1 MIIVENISL
10 QLQMNQDLI
19 SYHRIHFLY
28 ASLVSGLLEALKI
41 PASRDK
47 LIGEMQVQ
55 RPEFLDDL
63 LELGVLL
70 KELSCENGC
79 YKIVGGY
86 SQLMSDKEC
95 ESLAAVIKQ
104 IVTIIGPVYTNL
116 AGCLKG
122 GPGGNYLAENGAM
135 FAQASRILEKPVAN
149 FIKSLLDSDQS
160 IRILDVGCGS
170 GIYLRYAA
178 QMNSLVNGVGL
189 DIQEDVI
196 ILARDNLLKW
206 GISDKFI
213 IILEDIRHYKVDTEN
228 LFNYIL
234 LINNI
239 CYFKHEERL
248 PLFRRLRSM
257 LAPQGKL
264 ILVSM
269 IRQKNVN
276 SIVNDLILRSTIGCV
291 AKPKLDELTSLLE
304 GSGFGQVEYS
314 LLAPGLYGWVATNF

>member
-1 MIIVENISL
+1 MH
-10 QLQMNQDLI
+10 QQMNQDLI

-55 RPEFLDDL
+55 RPEILDDL

-79 YKIVGGY
+79 YKIVGDY
-86 SQLMSDKEC
+86 SQLMANE
-95 ESLAAVIKQ
+95 EYEPLAAVIKQ
-104 IVTIIGPVYTNL
+104 IITITGPVYTNL
-116 AGCLKG
+116 ATCLRG
-122 GPGGNYLAENGAM
+122 GPLGNYLEENGAM
-135 FAQASRILEKPVAN
+135 FAQASRILENPVSN
-149 FIKSLLDSDQS
+149 YLESLLDSDQS

-170 GIYLRYAA
+170 GIYLRCVA

-189 DIQEDVI
+189 DIQEDVT
-196 ILARDNLLKW
+196 ILARNNLSKW
-206 GISDKFI
+206 GISDRFI
-213 IILEDIRHYKVDTEN
+213 VILEDIRHFKVDTVN
-228 LFNYIL
+228 PFNCIL
-234 LINNI
+234 LIHNI
-239 CYFKHEERL
+239 YYFEPEERL
-248 PLFRRLRSM
+248 ALFRRLRSM
-257 LAPQGKL
+257 LAPRGKL

-276 SIVNDLILRSTIGCV
+276 SIVNDLILRSTKGCV

-304 GSGFGQVEYS
+304 GSGFAQVKHS
-314 LLAPGLYGWVATNF
+314 LLMPGLYGWVSTNY